1 MDSCGNIKYATSI
14 FRDYATSKKNNI
26 KHYFSFE
33 TFLLEFSSHNMPLCE
48 VNGELVLEKVFLSK
62 MLSPEIASEGRSLVW
77 VILNEH
83 VVSCEFV
90 SAIRV

>member
-1 MDSCGNIKYATSI
+1 MPHQYSEIMQQA
-14 FRDYATSKKNNI
+14 KKTKNKI

-33 TFLLEFSSHNMPLCE
+33 TFLLESSSHNMPLCE
-48 VNGELVLEKVFLSK
+48 GNGELVLEKVFLSK